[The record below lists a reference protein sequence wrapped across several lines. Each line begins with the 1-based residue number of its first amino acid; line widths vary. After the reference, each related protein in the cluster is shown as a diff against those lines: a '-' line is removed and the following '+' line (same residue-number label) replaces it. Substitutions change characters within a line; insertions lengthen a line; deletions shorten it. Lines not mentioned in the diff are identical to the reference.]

1 MEKKTKTE
9 TTVKKPKYN
18 MWQNGGYMIAL
29 SLREKESGV
38 PLLCLVSAL
47 LSVTGQLLQLY
58 VVPVILSAVEQKTS
72 LPALLVII
80 GFFTLSMM
88 LCAALSSY
96 VSVNQLFGRIQVR
109 CSLIAAINRKAA
121 VTSYPNTGDEDFRKL
136 LSKSGEATAGNSQAS
151 EAIWTTLTDLTA
163 NLLGFAAYLTLLLT
177 LNVWI
182 VLTVALTSA
191 ASYFINRRVSE
202 YEYRHR
208 DEVAAYGRELSYLGE
223 RAENVGAA
231 KDIRIFG
238 LLPWLRTLSKK
249 AMAAYSAFYHKS
261 YTAVLWGRV
270 ADLLL
275 TFLRNSVAY
284 AILIRAALSDGL
296 DAADFLLY
304 FSAVEGF
311 ATWIG
316 GCLENL
322 TLLHRQSLDISTI
335 RECLEYPEPFTFE
348 GGKPLSPSPDGR
360 YEIEL
365 RDVSFRYPG
374 SDKEILSHIDLTLR
388 AGEKLAVVGLNG
400 AGKTTL
406 VKLLCGFYD
415 PTEGQVLLS
424 GQDIRRYD
432 RRDYYRLFS
441 AVFQDYTLL
450 AGSVAV
456 NIAQSEDKIDMERV
470 KQCAEM
476 AGIAEKIASLSDG
489 YGTLLNR
496 TVYEEAVMLSGGEE
510 QRLMLAR
517 ALYKNAPIVILDEP
531 TAALDPISEAEL
543 YQKYGEMTQGRS
555 SLYIS
560 HRLASTRFC
569 DRIIR
574 IEDGRIAEEGTHDE
588 LLAAGGEY
596 ARLFEVQRRYYRKEA
611 EVHEENTAE

>member
-1 MEKKTKTE
+1 MKKDT
-9 TTVKKPKYN
+9 KKPKYN
-18 MWQNGGYMIAL
+18 MWQSSGYMI
-29 SLREKESGV
+29 SVSVREKEFGV
-38 PLLCLVSAL
+38 PLLCLLSAL
-47 LSVTGQLLQLY
+47 LSVTGSLLKLY
-58 VVPVILSAVEQKTS
+58 VVPAILSAVERKIS
-72 LPALLVII
+72 LPQLLIII
-80 GFFTLSMM
+80 GAFTLSML

-96 VSVNQLFGRIQVR
+96 LSVNQLFGRIQVR
-109 CSLIAAINRKAA
+109 CAIIAALNRKAA
-121 VTSYPNTGDEDFRKL
+121 VTSYPNTGDESFRKL
-136 LSKSGEATAGNSQAS
+136 LSKSGEAVAGNSQAS

-163 NLLGFAAYLTLLLT
+163 NLLGFAAYLTVLLT
-177 LNVWI
+177 LDVRI

-191 ASYFINRRVSE
+191 ASYFINRRASE

-208 DEVAAYGRELSYLGE
+208 DEVAACGRELSYLGE

-238 LLPWLRTLSKK
+238 LLPWLRALSAK
-249 AMAAYSAFYHKS
+249 AMAAYSAFYNKS
-261 YTAVLWGRV
+261 CTAVLWGRV

-275 TFLRNSVAY
+275 TFLRNGIAY
-284 AILIRAALSDGL
+284 ALLVRAALTGGL
-296 DAADFLLY
+296 DAAGFLLY

-311 ATWIG
+311 AAWVG
-316 GCLENL
+316 GILDNL
-322 TLLHRQSLDISTI
+322 TLLHQQSLDISTI

-348 GGKPLSPSPDGR
+348 GGKPLLPSPDGR

-365 RDVSFRYPG
+365 RDVSFRYPA
-374 SDKEILSHIDLTLR
+374 SDKEILSHIDLTLH

-415 PTEGQVLLS
+415 PTDGQVLLS
-424 GQDIRRYD
+424 GHDIREYD

-441 AVFQDYTLL
+441 AVFQNYTLL
-450 AGSVAV
+450 AGTVAA
-456 NIAQSEDKIDMERV
+456 NIAQSEDAIDMNRV
-470 KQCAEM
+470 RECAEM
-476 AGIAEKIASLSDG
+476 AGIAEKIASLPDG
-489 YGTLLNR
+489 YDTLLNR

-517 ALYKNAPIVILDEP
+517 ALYKDAPIVILDEP
-531 TAALDPISEAEL
+531 TAALDPIAEADL

-596 ARLFEVQRRYYRKEA
+596 AKLFEVQSRYYRKEGKQ
-611 EVHEENTAE
+611 HEESTAE